1 MGRARVRGR
10 GAILNKTLLSVALLG
25 CTFAT
30 CAASVD
36 QADNLATVLVTA
48 TRTAISAEDA
58 LAAVSIITRADIER
72 LQPLSVPDLLTGLPG
87 VSFANAGGYGQ
98 QTSLF
103 MRGTNS
109 AHTLVLIDGVRI
121 GSVANGL
128 AAFEQLPVEQIER
141 IEIVRGPRSSLY
153 GADAIGGV
161 IQIFTR
167 HGSRDGGLQP
177 IFSLTTGSNQLLRGQ
192 AGLSGGDAHGWY
204 NLCVG
209 QQYMRGINSCKLG
222 AGEVFAGCFTDE
234 PDRDGYRNKN
244 LTFTAGYRWDH
255 GAQITANWLRSLGEI
270 HFDGSY
276 QNRSRTLQQT
286 AGSTYSINPMPAW
299 KTTLSAGQNLDRYD
313 NYENRDFVGYSYSRR
328 NQASWQ
334 NDLSVAENQLLTLG
348 LDWQGERVESDTGY
362 LADRR
367 TDTGTFAQY
376 QGMFGRNEIALSA
389 RRDHNSQFGNHNTG
403 AAAWGYHFGD
413 RLKLSASYGSAFHAP
428 TFNDLYYPYGSG
440 NPALKP
446 EKSRSAELGLGQ
458 QRGPWSWALNAYQT
472 RIDQLI
478 TLDSKYFPMN
488 LSQARIRGLEG
499 QLGIKLDGWQLH
511 GYLTWLQPR
520 NDDGGAND
528 GKLLPRRPQRT
539 ARLDLDRRFGTFG
552 LGTTVY
558 VAGHSYDDVANTHRL
573 GGYAT
578 TDLRAS
584 WHFDPAWQLEARL
597 ANVFNRDY
605 ETVYYFNQPG
615 RAWYLTLRYSPTTP

>member
-1 MGRARVRGR
+1 M
-10 GAILNKTLLSVALLG
+10 NKTLLSFALLG
-25 CTFAT
+25 CTSAT
-30 CAASVD
+30 CAAAVD
-36 QADNLATVLVTA
+36 QAGNLPGVLVTA

-58 LAAVSIITRADIER
+58 LASVTVITRADIER
-72 LQPLSVPDLLTGLPG
+72 LQPLSVADLLTGLPG
-87 VSFANAGGYGQ
+87 VSFANTGGYGQ

-103 MRGTNS
+103 LRGTNS

-167 HGSRDGGLQP
+167 HGSRDGGVLP
-177 IFSLTTGSNQLLRGQ
+177 SFSVTSGSERLLRGQ
-192 AGLSGGDAHGWY
+192 LGVSGGGAHGWY
-204 NLCVG
+204 NLGVG
-209 QQYMRGINSCKLG
+209 RQHTRGINSCKLG
-222 AGEVFAGCFTDE
+222 AAEAFAGCFTDE
-234 PDRDGYRNKN
+234 PDRDGSRNQN
-244 LTFTAGYRWDH
+244 LAFSGGYRWDN
-255 GAQITANWLRSLGEI
+255 GAQLTGNWLRNLGEV

-276 QNRSRTLQQT
+276 QNRHRTLQQT
-286 AGSTYSINPMPAW
+286 AGSALSFNMTPAW
-299 KTTLSAGQNLDRYD
+299 KSTLGVGQNLDRYD
-313 NYENRDFVGYSYSRR
+313 NYENHDFVGYDYSRR

-334 NDLSVAENQLLTLG
+334 NDLGVGENQLLSLG

-367 TDTGTFAQY
+367 NDHGAFAQY
-376 QGMFGRNEIALSA
+376 QGTFGRNDVALSA

-403 AAAWGYHFGD
+403 AAAWGYHFDGG
-413 RLKLSASYGSAFHAP
+413 LKLSASYGSAFHAP

-440 NPALKP
+440 NPDLEP
-446 EKSRSAELGLGQ
+446 EKSRSAELDLSQ
-458 QRGPWSWALNAYQT
+458 QNGSWHWALSAYQT

-488 LSQARIRGLEG
+488 LSQARIRGVEG
-499 QLGIKLDGWQLH
+499 QLAARLEGWQLQA
-511 GYLTWLQPR
+511 YLTWLQPR
-520 NDDGGAND
+520 NDDGGPND
-528 GKLLPRRPQRT
+528 GKALPRRPERT
-539 ARLDLDRRFGTFG
+539 ARVDLDRRYGAFGFG
-552 LGTTVY
+552 ATVY
-558 VAGHSYDDVANTHRL
+558 VAGRSYDDVANIHRL

-584 WHFDPAWQLEARL
+584 WRFGRDWQIEARL
-597 ANVFNRDY
+597 ANAFDRDY

-615 RAWYLTLRYSPTTP
+615 RAWYLTLRYSPTAP